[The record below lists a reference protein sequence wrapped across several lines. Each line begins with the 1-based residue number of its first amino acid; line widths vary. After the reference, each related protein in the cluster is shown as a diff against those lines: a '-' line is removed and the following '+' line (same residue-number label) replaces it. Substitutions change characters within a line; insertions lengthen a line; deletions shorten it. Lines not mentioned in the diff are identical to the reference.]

1 MTSTIN
7 QQTARRKA
15 DQRLRTEFQER
26 YLELMQEE
34 HKRMGLTYAPRLSP
48 EERAAA
54 KAEAEKDKTVEKI
67 KAMAKKVGVGVL
79 LVEDPEIEAKLQAAA
94 DGTSEGVAYDWQETN
109 EERANRISAEAE
121 AAEEDAAEVDYRH

>member
-15 DQRLRTEFQER
+15 DQRLRSEFQER

-34 HKRMGLTYAPRLSP
+34 HKNMGLTYTPRLSA

-79 LVEDPEIEAKLQAAA
+79 LVEDPDIEAKLQSVQ
-94 DGTSEGVAYDWQETN
+94 DGTSEGVEYDWREGADQPD
-109 EERANRISAEAE
+109 RA
-121 AAEEDAAEVDYRH
+121 EDESPVDA